1 MTHGAVL
8 QNETGLPNWNRP
20 LLIATTI
27 KFFIKKSRKK
37 EDTFRIRA
45 NGFFSG
51 NRLLVKN
58 INKT

>member
-8 QNETGLPNWNRP
+8 QNETGLPSWNRP

-37 EDTFRIRA
+37 EDAF
-45 NGFFSG
+45 
-51 NRLLVKN
+51 
-58 INKT
+58 